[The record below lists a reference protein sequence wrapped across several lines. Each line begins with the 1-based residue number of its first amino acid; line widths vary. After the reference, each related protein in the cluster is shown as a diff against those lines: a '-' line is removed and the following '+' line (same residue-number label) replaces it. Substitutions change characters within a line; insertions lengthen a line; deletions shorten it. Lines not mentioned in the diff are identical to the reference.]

1 MEELLLSSEVKV
13 GETVTGEVIG
23 INGKELV
30 LDIKQFAEGHMY
42 INEYDPTLDS
52 FNGVVNVGDKVECV
66 VMKISENDSH
76 SAIYLS
82 RLPLIKKANNDQMES
97 LCSNNEVIKVKVSKN
112 VGRGLVGSYLG
123 NEVFVPASQV
133 DLVEVNLD
141 EFVGKTIEVKL
152 LEHDARRRQ
161 YVASRRELLYLEL
174 KAKKANELASF
185 VVGETVTGVV
195 SKIDNNLGAFV
206 KFEHNQGLIR
216 LRELSHIPFKEVSE
230 VVNVGDT
237 VTVKVLKVEGNKI
250 DLSLKALVKT
260 PFEVYAEEHKTSEV
274 VTGKIV
280 QKLPFGAIVELAPH
294 VTGLLHVNE
303 ISWNPNDNSLAS
315 MKVNQEL
322 TVTII
327 NIDSKKERIGL
338 SLKVMVD
345 NPWGRV
351 KAQRGETVKATISG
365 IVAGRHLTVETLG
378 VDGIIP
384 INEVPMKE
392 KSSKL
397 EDYYSVGDEVDAVIT
412 FIDPRAWKLELSIKR
427 FTSRVE
433 REQFEAYMQQ
443 EQEKETVITLGDL
456 FKEVLKK

>member
-13 GETVTGEVIG
+13 GQTVTGEVID
-23 INGKELV
+23 ITGKELI

-52 FNGVVNVGDKVECV
+52 FNGVVSVGDKVECV

-82 RLPLIKKANNDQMES
+82 RLPLIKKANNDQMDS
-97 LCSNNEVIKVKVSKN
+97 LCSANEVIKVKVSKN

-185 VVGETVTGVV
+185 VVGETVSGVV
-195 SKIDNNLGAFV
+195 SKVDNNLGAFV

-216 LRELSHIPFKEVSE
+216 LRELSHIPFKEVSD
-230 VVNVGDT
+230 VVSVGET

-260 PFEVYAEEHKTSEV
+260 PFEVYAEEHKASEV
-274 VTGKIV
+274 VTGKVV

-315 MKVNQEL
+315 MKLGQEV
-322 TVTII
+322 TVTIV

-338 SLKVMVD
+338 SIKVMID

-351 KAQRGETVKATISG
+351 KAQKGDTVKATVTG
-365 IVAGRHLTVETLG
+365 IVAGRHLTVSTLG
-378 VDGIIP
+378 VDGTIS

-412 FIDPRAWKLELSIKR
+412 YIDTRAWKLELSIKR